1 MVIRYR
7 RIIRIVERF
16 DRLLSIMLKILILP
30 IALIAVYA
38 IYDYSLTE
46 LDAER
51 AGRLAVMY
59 VNDAEDESNT
69 EVDFASLKQVNSEIV
84 AWLRIPDTKIDF
96 PVMHARDNKFYLSHD
111 YEKQFAIAG
120 GIFLDYRN
128 SGDFSDSFSII
139 YGHRMSSGRM
149 FSDVGKFK
157 DKEFFDGHPKA
168 LLFTPDKNYIL
179 NIVAFASVA
188 GDDGKIYGFSN
199 YSTEE
204 SMERVLEKAVHK
216 RKFSLDLDRK
226 YILLSTCSIESEGG
240 RDVVLAYLE

>member
-1 MVIRYR
+1 M
-7 RIIRIVERF
+7 RIVEYF

-59 VNDAEDESNT
+59 VNDAKDGLNT
-69 EVDFASLKQVNSEIV
+69 EVDFVSLKQMNSEIV

-111 YEKQFAIAG
+111 YEKQFAITG

-157 DKEFFDGHPKA
+157 DKKFFDEHPKA
-168 LLFTPDKNYIL
+168 LLFTPEKNYAL
-179 NIVAFASVA
+179 NVVAFASVA

-204 SMERVLEKAVHK
+204 SVKRVLEKAVNM